1 MKRLLFVQSLNGYP
15 HCVTVI
21 SIAIKQADKEDSLG
35 IRKLHKKRKK
45 AVPGNVQF
53 IKTLILKKPYLQTSL
68 RKVKSFLKTFLVRS
82 ALLKKNSIISPTI

>member
-35 IRKLHKKRKK
+35 IRELPKKRKK
-45 AVPGNVQF
+45 AFPGKVQF
-53 IKTLILKKPYLQTSL
+53 VKKLILKKPYLQTRL
-68 RKVKSFLKTFLVRS
+68 RKVRSFLKTFIVRS
-82 ALLKKNSIISPTI
+82 ALLKKNTIISPTI